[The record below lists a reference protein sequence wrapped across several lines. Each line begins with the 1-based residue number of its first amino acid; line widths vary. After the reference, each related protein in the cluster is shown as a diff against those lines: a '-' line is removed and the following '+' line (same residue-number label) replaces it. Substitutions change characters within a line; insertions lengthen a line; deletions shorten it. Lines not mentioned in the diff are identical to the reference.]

1 MCTLDLPIGFARLQ
15 LPVVS
20 LLHQVGFTYSVSSP
34 QINICG
40 FVQRQTLALKD
51 PSYTAHTRSMHNGL
65 AAETLHNTGVLKLNH
80 KDRHQKL
87 TEGHFI

>member
-1 MCTLDLPIGFARLQ
+1 MCTLDLPIGFAQLQ
-15 LPVVS
+15 LPVVVS
-20 LLHQVGFTYSVSSP
+20 LLHQVGFTYSVSNP

-51 PSYTAHTRSMHNGL
+51 PSYTAHTRSMHNGP

-80 KDRHQKL
+80 KD
-87 TEGHFI
+87 GH